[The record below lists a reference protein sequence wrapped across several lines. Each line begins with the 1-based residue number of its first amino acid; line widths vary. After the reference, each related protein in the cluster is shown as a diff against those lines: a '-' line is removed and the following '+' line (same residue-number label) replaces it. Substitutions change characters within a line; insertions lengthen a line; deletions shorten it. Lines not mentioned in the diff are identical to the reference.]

1 MIHTSLASDR
11 QRGADELTGLPVRVL
26 DLDLDFFL
34 SGTAHYVDSAGERP
48 SAEEYPPWPLDLAI
62 AFLTQRCQLDA
73 RRPGFVVEHHNEL
86 FYRWGEA
93 IEAGQMTKQ
102 LEVVHVDAH
111 ADLGLGDAS
120 YAYLMGEL
128 AFEPIEDRY
137 EILKARR
144 PRSRKEMLDLG
155 NHALTDGNWLMFAL
169 ACGWICDLTYVTNF
183 CAESSDGRRPGD
195 LMSVL
200 MQDFD
205 MQADRLQVVATR
217 EEFWLSG
224 RTKPEAIDHRDPPVP
239 FTTNVWREY
248 QASEPFDI
256 VCLTRSPEYTPADAD
271 PIFDAIVERFIDEGA
286 FE

>member
-137 EILKARR
+137 VGPA
-144 PRSRKEMLDLG
+144 
-155 NHALTDGNWLMFAL
+155 HAKRCSIWGTM
-169 ACGWICDLTYVTNF
+169 
-183 CAESSDGRRPGD
+183 P
-195 LMSVL
+195 
-200 MQDFD
+200 
-205 MQADRLQVVATR
+205 
-217 EEFWLSG
+217 
-224 RTKPEAIDHRDPPVP
+224 
-239 FTTNVWREY
+239 
-248 QASEPFDI
+248 
-256 VCLTRSPEYTPADAD
+256 
-271 PIFDAIVERFIDEGA
+271 
-286 FE
+286 

>member
-1 MIHTSLASDR
+1 MRI
-11 QRGADELTGLPVRVL
+11 L

-34 SGTAHYVDSAGERP
+34 CGTAHYADSADDRLD
-48 SAEEYPPWPLDLAI
+48 ADEYPPWPLDVAI
-62 AFLTQRCQLDA
+62 AFLAEQCRLNGRQ
-73 RRPGFVVEHHNEL
+73 PGFVVEHHNEL

-93 IEAGQMTKQ
+93 IEAGRMAKP

-128 AFEPIEDRY
+128 AFEAIEDRY
-137 EILKARR
+137 GILRARR
-144 PRSRKEMLDLG
+144 PNSRSQMLDLD

-169 ACGWICDLTYVTNF
+169 ACGWLSSLTYVTNS
-183 CAESSDGRRPGD
+183 CAEASDGARPGD
-195 LMSVL
+195 LMSLL

-205 MQADRLQVVATR
+205 MQADYLQVVGAR
-217 EEFWLSG
+217 EKFWQSG
-224 RTKPEAIDHRDPPVP
+224 RGRPRVIDHRDPPVP

-248 QASEPFDI
+248 QALEPFDI

-271 PIFDAIVERFIDEGA
+271 PIFDAIVERFIDKA
-286 FE
+286 ALQ

>member
-1 MIHTSLASDR
+1 
-11 QRGADELTGLPVRVL
+11 VRVL

-34 SGTAHYVDSAGERP
+34 GGTAHYADSAGERP
-48 SAEEYPPWPLDLAI
+48 NADEYPPWPLDFAI
-62 AFLTQRCQLDA
+62 AFLVEQCQLNG

-93 IEAGQMTKQ
+93 IEAGQMTKP

-111 ADLGLGDAS
+111 ADLGRGDAS

-137 EILKARR
+137 EILKARQ
-144 PRSRKEMLDLG
+144 PSSRSQMLDLG
-155 NHALTDGNWLMFAL
+155 NQALTDGNWLMFVL
-169 ACGWICDLTYVTNF
+169 ACGWLSNLTYVTNA
-183 CAESSDGRRPGD
+183 CAEASDGARPND

-205 MQADRLQVVATR
+205 MQADYLQVVGTG

-224 RTKPEAIDHRDPPVP
+224 RGRPKVIDHRDPPVP
-239 FTTNVWREY
+239 FTTSVWREY

-256 VCLTRSPEYTPADAD
+256 VCLARSPEYTPAEAD
-271 PIFDAIVERFIDEGA
+271 PIFDAIVERFIDEA
-286 FE
+286 ALH